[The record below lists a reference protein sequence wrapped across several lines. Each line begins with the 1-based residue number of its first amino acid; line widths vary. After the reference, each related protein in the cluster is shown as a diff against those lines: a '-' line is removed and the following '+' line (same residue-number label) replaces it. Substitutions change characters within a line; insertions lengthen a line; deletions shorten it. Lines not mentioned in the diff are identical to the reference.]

1 MCWIGECRKHAGDG
15 WTDRPLTIAKQ
26 AAARVQSKSHTDKQV
41 EEQQLV
47 AMTKILSGSLLLIV
61 AAASSIG
68 NASAFVP
75 AARCSSPVGASRGY
89 ASRLS
94 DAASDTVEL
103 MGEAAAP
110 AAASAPAAEQ
120 LVEPAVQSAVPVG
133 TALEESLPDLPAAVA
148 PALDLD
154 VVALVC
160 GQENYGLAV
169 VALGE
174 ALWSFLQ
181 APSAD
186 HALKTFGPAGVA
198 AVILVAVSG
207 PMVTSGDPASTML
220 GLEIATGV
228 STLLGLSYLA
238 RLLAPYSPSPKE
250 IAFLGLLVSLA
261 GFFSFSQNLVVDGF
275 LTLPSIPLPQ
285 LPSFD
290 IDLSFFNFD

>member
-1 MCWIGECRKHAGDG
+1 M
-15 WTDRPLTIAKQ
+15 TNVP
-26 AAARVQSKSHTDKQV
+26 RVS
-41 EEQQLV
+41 L
-47 AMTKILSGSLLLIV
+47 LLLIV
-61 AAASSIG
+61 AAASSISIS
-68 NASAFVP
+68 SAFVP
-75 AARCSSPVGASRGY
+75 ASRVVPRASISRLNDASSADTGIGELVGA
-89 ASRLS
+89 A
-94 DAASDTVEL
+94 EQ
-103 MGEAAAP
+103 
-110 AAASAPAAEQ
+110 AAASAADTSSIASMAAESVAQ
-120 LVEPAVQSAVPVG
+120 SAPVEPV
-133 TALEESLPDLPAAVA
+133 LLDLPAAVA

-186 HALKTFGPAGVA
+186 HALKTFGPAAVA

-207 PMVTSGDPASTML
+207 PMVTSGDPASVTL

-275 LTLPSIPLPQ
+275 IALPGIPLPQ

>member
-1 MCWIGECRKHAGDG
+1 
-15 WTDRPLTIAKQ
+15 
-26 AAARVQSKSHTDKQV
+26 
-41 EEQQLV
+41 
-47 AMTKILSGSLLLIV
+47 MTKAFSGSLLLLA
-61 AAASSIG
+61 AAASCIG
-68 NASAFVP
+68 NSSAFVP
-75 AARCSSPVGASRGY
+75 ATRCSSPVSVGASRGY
-89 ASRLS
+89 ISATSLN

-110 AAASAPAAEQ
+110 AAAQ
-120 LVEPAVQSAVPVG
+120 LVEPAVQSAVPVE

-160 GQENYGLAV
+160 GQENYGLAI

-275 LTLPSIPLPQ
+275 VTLPSIPLPQ

>member
-1 MCWIGECRKHAGDG
+1 MDG
-15 WTDRPLTIAKQ
+15 QATDDCEKL
-26 AAARVQSKSHTDKQV
+26 KSAIMQCKLKNK
-41 EEQQLV
+41 LV
-47 AMTKILSGSLLLIV
+47 AMTKAFSGSLLLIA
-61 AAASSIG
+61 AAASCIG
-68 NASAFVP
+68 NSSAFVP
-75 AARCSSPVGASRGY
+75 AARYSSPVGASRDY
-89 ASRLS
+89 ISTSLH

-110 AAASAPAAEQ
+110 AAEQ
-120 LVEPAVQSAVPVG
+120 LAEPAVQSAVPVG